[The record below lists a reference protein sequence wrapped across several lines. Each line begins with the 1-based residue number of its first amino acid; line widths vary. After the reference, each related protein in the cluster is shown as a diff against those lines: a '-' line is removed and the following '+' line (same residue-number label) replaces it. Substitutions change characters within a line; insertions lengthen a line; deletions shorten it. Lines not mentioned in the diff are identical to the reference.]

1 MAIHLYTKEEVE
13 NASDDNKSCLEQA
26 VLMMEASK
34 SSSMTQPDY
43 SPTLERLFNMEGL
56 LRDPEKGWRILYT
69 DSEDDMMVVG
79 NDPWHEFCNVL
90 LKIHL
95 YTKEEIENANGDSKS
110 CLEQAALMMEA
121 SKSSSVSQPDSSPT
135 FAIEM
140 MMCMA

>member
-1 MAIHLYTKEEVE
+1 
-13 NASDDNKSCLEQA
+13 
-26 VLMMEASK
+26 
-34 SSSMTQPDY
+34 
-43 SPTLERLFNMEGL
+43 MEGL

-95 YTKEEIENANGDSKS
+95 YSKS

-135 FAIEM
+135 VTRV
-140 MMCMA
+140 

>member
-1 MAIHLYTKEEVE
+1 
-13 NASDDNKSCLEQA
+13 
-26 VLMMEASK
+26 
-34 SSSMTQPDY
+34 
-43 SPTLERLFNMEGL
+43 MEGL

-79 NDPWHEFCNVL
+79 NDPWHEFCNVM

-135 FAIEM
+135 VTRV
-140 MMCMA
+140 